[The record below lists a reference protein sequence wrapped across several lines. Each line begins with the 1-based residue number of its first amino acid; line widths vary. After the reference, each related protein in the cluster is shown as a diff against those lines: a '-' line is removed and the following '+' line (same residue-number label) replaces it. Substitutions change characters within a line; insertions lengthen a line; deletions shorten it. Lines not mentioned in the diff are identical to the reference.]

1 MAGGSGEKLDFRLS
15 WAITWLPGWTVIGFN
30 QTPQSSF
37 SSFAL
42 GKFTS

>member
-37 SSFAL
+37 GSCDL